1 MSSQGEPLDK
11 WEELLEVQIKILK
24 ECQVSKS
31 LNSCTPC
38 EHLIECDT
46 RKAYI
51 KAVYESMNKGSG
63 GGFEF

>member
-1 MSSQGEPLDK
+1 MPNHKKQLDK
-11 WEELLEVQIKILK
+11 WEELLEVQIKILQ
-24 ECQVSKS
+24 ECQITKN

-38 EHLIECDT
+38 KFLLECET